1 MKIDVLYSPVQADEL
16 FFTGKTT
23 VVIDVLRASSTI
35 ITALTNGAKEVV
47 PVGTVEFA
55 VKVSGGIFGG
65 QTLLGGERNTKK
77 IEGFALGNSP
87 SEYTTEIVSG
97 KSIVFYSTNGSR
109 AIVKAKYSTN
119 LFICSF
125 NNLKALA
132 KHIKKLNEDV
142 VVLCAGNNNFF
153 SLEDSVC
160 AGMLTSELIAGN
172 KSFEL
177 TDASTS
183 ALTLF
188 KSFGKNIFKLLS
200 ETDHGQ
206 LLINNGFE
214 DDLKSCSELDS
225 TDVIPF
231 YAGNVLKVL
240 K

>member
-1 MKIDVLYSPVQADEL
+1 MESV
-16 FFTGKTT
+16 
-23 VVIDVLRASSTI
+23 
-35 ITALTNGAKEVV
+35 
-47 PVGTVEFA
+47 
-55 VKVSGGIFGG
+55 
-65 QTLLGGERNTKK
+65 TLKK

-172 KSFEL
+172 KTFEL

-188 KSFGKNIFKLLS
+188 KSFGKNIFKMLS
-200 ETDHGQ
+200 ETDHGHI
-206 LLINNGFE
+206 LINNGFE
-214 DDLKSCSELDS
+214 DDLKACAELDS

>member
-1 MKIDVLYSPVQADEL
+1 
-16 FFTGKTT
+16 
-23 VVIDVLRASSTI
+23 
-35 ITALTNGAKEVV
+35 
-47 PVGTVEFA
+47 
-55 VKVSGGIFGG
+55 
-65 QTLLGGERNTKK
+65 
-77 IEGFALGNSP
+77 
-87 SEYTTEIVSG
+87 
-97 KSIVFYSTNGSR
+97 
-109 AIVKAKYSTN
+109 
-119 LFICSF
+119 
-125 NNLKALA
+125 
-132 KHIKKLNEDV
+132 LNEDV

-172 KSFEL
+172 KTFEL

-214 DDLKSCSELDS
+214 DDLKACSELDS